1 MNSQTQPFLG
11 ALIRDWRQLRRLSQL
26 DLALDA
32 DISQK
37 HLSFIESGRSHP
49 SREMV
54 LLLAETLLVP
64 LRERNA
70 LLLAAGFAPVFGER
84 GLDDPGLAA
93 ARAAI
98 DLVLKGHEPYPA
110 LAVDRHWTLLAAN
123 AAVPALLGLARDP
136 ELLRAPVNVLR
147 LSLHPRGI
155 APAIVN
161 LAAWRHHILARLR
174 QQIRATADP
183 GLVAL
188 LEELSGYPAP
198 EMPEVHRSRRRDR
211 AAAPEPEPGIVVPL
225 ELRLGGSVLS
235 FFSTVTVFGTPVDIT
250 LSELAIEAF
259 FPANEAT
266 RVALGGR
273 A

>member
-1 MNSQTQPFLG
+1 MNKHTPPPVG

-32 DISQK
+32 EISQK
-37 HLSFIESGRSHP
+37 HLSFIESGRAQP
-49 SREMV
+49 SRDMV
-54 LLLAETLLVP
+54 LLLAQTLSVP

-70 LLLAAGFAPVFGER
+70 LLLAAGFAPVYGER
-84 GLDDPGLAA
+84 SLDDPGLAT

-123 AAVPALLGLARDP
+123 AAVPPLLGLASDP
-136 ELLRAPVNVLR
+136 KLLRGPVNVLR
-147 LSLHPRGI
+147 LSLHPGGL

-161 LAAWRHHILARLR
+161 LPEWRHHILARLR

-183 GLVAL
+183 VLAAL
-188 LEELSGYPAP
+188 LEELSAYPAP
-198 EMPEVHRSRRRDR
+198 ETPATRKGNGK
-211 AAAPEPEPGIVVPL
+211 AAEPEPEPGIVVPL
-225 ELRLGGSVLS
+225 QLRLGEAVLS
-235 FFSTVTVFGTPVDIT
+235 FFSTTTVFGTPVDIT

-259 FPANEAT
+259 FPANDAT

-273 A
+273 G